1 MHRIFDVSSKY
12 KFKNNIMKQSKI
24 LNRIQGL
31 QISLAL
37 NTELGNVTRAEMNR
51 SAIEKLTL
59 LIK

>member
-31 QISLAL
+31 QISLAF
-37 NTELGNVTRAEMNR
+37 NIELGNVTRAEMNR

>member
-1 MHRIFDVSSKY
+1 
-12 KFKNNIMKQSKI
+12 MKQSTI

-37 NTELGNVTRAEMNR
+37 NIELGNVTRAEMNR
-51 SAIEKLTL
+51 SAIQKLTL